1 MREKGIDALYL
12 DVSSSMTYFT
22 GLKFRRTERMH
33 SAVLPAKGEIVYVS
47 PAFEVEKLKTMIS
60 FGDKIAV
67 WEEDEDPTATVTET
81 VRALGYPS
89 GTIAVDEATPFFTF
103 DGLRRAGNAYTFIN
117 SIDVT
122 AGCRMIKSEHEMA
135 LMQTA
140 KNITL
145 EAHKA
150 AARIMREGITTTEVQ
165 AFLTAAHRKLGS
177 EGDPPFNAVLFGE
190 ASAYPHGVP
199 YPQTLKD
206 GDMILIDTGAPVD
219 GYLSD
224 ITRSYVFGEPTKRQ
238 RDVWNLEKA
247 AQAAGFAAA
256 KPGNRC
262 EDIDIAARGVINGGG
277 FGPGYA
283 TPGLPHRTGHG
294 IGLDVHEWPYLVKGD
309 KTVLRPGMTFSNEP
323 TICIYGE
330 FGVRLEDHMVITET
344 GARWFTQPA
353 HSVDDPPTR
362 RQRRC
367 SRQRRYLGPRRCSW
381 PPVSWCRSRS
391 CFATASITFEPRRM
405 MVETFSLDNYV
416 KFFSDPYYTGVL
428 WTTLRVAPFAPSS
441 ASPWAC
447 RWPTCWRAPSR
458 GSRTC

>member
-1 MREKGIDALYL
+1 MTVGVGGSTAEAELAAIRNMRGDVLPIGVEERLQRIARAQAIMREKGIDALYL

-33 SAVLPAKGEIVYVS
+33 SAVLPAKGEIVYIS

-60 FGDKIAV
+60 FGEKIAV

-81 VRALGYPS
+81 IRALGYPS

-122 AGCRMIKSEHEMA
+122 AGCRMIKSEHELA

-150 AARIMREGITTTEVQ
+150 AAGI
-165 AFLTAAHRKLGS
+165 
-177 EGDPPFNAVLFGE
+177 
-190 ASAYPHGVP
+190 
-199 YPQTLKD
+199 
-206 GDMILIDTGAPVD
+206 
-219 GYLSD
+219 
-224 ITRSYVFGEPTKRQ
+224 
-238 RDVWNLEKA
+238 
-247 AQAAGFAAA
+247 
-256 KPGNRC
+256 
-262 EDIDIAARGVINGGG
+262 
-277 FGPGYA
+277 GPGYA

-309 KTVLRPGMTFSNEP
+309 RTVLKPGMTFSNEP

-353 HSVDDPPTR
+353 HSVDDPFG
-362 RQRRC
+362 
-367 SRQRRYLGPRRCSW
+367 L
-381 PPVSWCRSRS
+381 
-391 CFATASITFEPRRM
+391 E
-405 MVETFSLDNYV
+405 
-416 KFFSDPYYTGVL
+416 K
-428 WTTLRVAPFAPSS
+428 
-441 ASPWAC
+441 
-447 RWPTCWRAPSR
+447 
-458 GSRTC
+458 

>member
-1 MREKGIDALYL
+1 MTVGVGGSTAEAELAIIKNMRGDVPPIGVDERLQRIARAQAIMREKGIDALYL

-89 GTIAVDEATPFFTF
+89 GTIAVDEATPFFT
-103 DGLRRAGNAYTFIN
+103 
-117 SIDVT
+117 
-122 AGCRMIKSEHEMA
+122 
-135 LMQTA
+135 
-140 KNITL
+140 L

-165 AFLTAAHRKLGS
+165 AFITAAHRKLGS
-177 EGDPPFNAVLFGE
+177 EGDPPFNAVLYGE

-224 ITRSYVFGEPTKRQ
+224 ITRSYVFGEPTRRQ

-309 KTVLRPGMTFSNEP
+309 KTVLKPGM
-323 TICIYGE
+323 
-330 FGVRLEDHMVITET
+330 
-344 GARWFTQPA
+344 
-353 HSVDDPPTR
+353 
-362 RQRRC
+362 
-367 SRQRRYLGPRRCSW
+367 
-381 PPVSWCRSRS
+381 
-391 CFATASITFEPRRM
+391 
-405 MVETFSLDNYV
+405 
-416 KFFSDPYYTGVL
+416 
-428 WTTLRVAPFAPSS
+428 
-441 ASPWAC
+441 
-447 RWPTCWRAPSR
+447 
-458 GSRTC
+458 